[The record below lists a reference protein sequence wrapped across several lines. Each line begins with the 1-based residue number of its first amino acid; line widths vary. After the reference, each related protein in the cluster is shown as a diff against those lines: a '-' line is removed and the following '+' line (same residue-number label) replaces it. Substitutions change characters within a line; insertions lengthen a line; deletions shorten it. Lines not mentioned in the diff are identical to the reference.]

1 MKKSIISFLLLLA
14 ACQTQHIIPNQ
25 LPPTESSDEILTDEV
40 FPPARANVIEPDF
53 WDPNYRNRVTVQ
65 VAVEVAYDIFVK
77 YGTSTEAV
85 VRNAYATS
93 SVVMES
99 ACKGVRLQ
107 VMSVK
112 INRTPNKIDSLRSA
126 SQILYTWGPSFTA
139 NPAYF
144 YQYVTNKNIGGLAY
158 VSQGNVTSARFSVVG
173 WGNWTP
179 GNATTYTLPIYVI
192 CHEYLHN
199 LGLRDSQNDC
209 AWTSKTGVRLGRLD
223 SCSACQSTCTP
234 KMPNCTGSTK
244 RMSGGLNSTCHI
256 YNSIR
261 YELHPAALA
270 VLNRSLFRSNL
281 PKY

>member
-1 MKKSIISFLLLLA
+1 MLLA
-14 ACQTQHIIPNQ
+14 ACQTQQLVPNQ
-25 LPPTESSDEILTDEV
+25 LPPTESDEV
-40 FPPARANVIEPDF
+40 LIDEPLVPARTAAEPDF
-53 WDPNYRNRVTVQ
+53 WDPNYRNKVIVQ

-77 YGTSTEAV
+77 YGANTESV

-99 ACKGVRLQ
+99 ACKGVRLS
-107 VMSVK
+107 VVSVK

-126 SQILYTWGPSFTA
+126 SQILYTWGPSFVA

-179 GNATTYTLPIYVI
+179 GNATTYTFPIYTI
-192 CHEYLHN
+192 CHEICHQ
-199 LGLRDSQNDC
+199 LGARHSHNDC
-209 AWTSKTGVRLGRLD
+209 SWLSKTGVRLGRLD
-223 SCSACQSTCTP
+223 SCAACESSCTP
-234 KMPNCTGSTK
+234 RLPNCTGSTK
-244 RMSGGLNSTCHI
+244 RMGGCLMSYCNM
-256 YNSIR
+256 YLMVK
-261 YELHPAALA
+261 YELPPPILA
-270 VLNRSLFRSNL
+270 VLNRAIYRSNL